1 MIICMLWLVKQSTL
15 TWLLLSFMFQ
25 WLLFKWGWGNEGW
38 AKKSGPGQPGQH
50 RFQFLEKFA
59 ISQKVSPPAQP
70 SWTTW
75 DEREGKWTQCGGCD
89 HCVAFVSYLH
99 YVLMNDIRVICVPV
113 AAAWWP
119 VTGRH
124 ILTLAPVSSDLSS
137 HLTLSN
143 SQPWHWPRCLP
154 VCFVTLSANQRPVF
168 GWADQSEARVSVFSS
183 LLGPGARIM
192 TKLFEQF
199 SGVMSIMLI
208 LSAGHLLGILTQCV
222 ANNSFITI
230 S

>member
-89 HCVAFVSYLH
+89 HCVSCVSYLH

-154 VCFVTLSANQRPVF
+154 RVFCDPVS
-168 GWADQSEARVSVFSS
+168 QSEASIRLSWPIR
-183 LLGPGARIM
+183 GPGISIQLTARPGCQDHDQIVW
-192 TKLFEQF
+192 TVFRSDEHYADIISWPL
-199 SGVMSIMLI
+199 V
-208 LSAGHLLGILTQCV
+208 GHSHAMCGK
-222 ANNSFITI
+222 
-230 S
+230 